1 MNIFRDFTETPTAE
15 IMDGICC
22 ALTIIHGDDVYKPII
37 RREYN
42 YLAAEYHINGVV
54 VSIMMSILELK
65 ERKISLE
72 EYARI
77 IRRKALNEYVDH
89 VESKR
94 KEEWNDALSRW
105 KETQGDN
112 KC

>member
-1 MNIFRDFTETPTAE
+1 MNIFRDFTEKPTAE

-37 RREYN
+37 RRKYN